1 MLTFLCKPAQILCR
15 YERSGMRVARVFAA
29 GLGMCLP
36 TVTAACD
43 LALTLAVDVSG
54 SVDSREFDIQMT
66 GLADALRDD
75 SIAEALVRAE
85 AAITVIQWTGKTRQ
99 HVSIDWTRVRDFDEL
114 ETLASQVAETSRRWR
129 NFATAIGSA
138 LEVAIGT
145 FADAPDCRRR
155 VIDVSGDGVSNEGP
169 EPSSFKPRLSAAGI
183 TVNALAIEG
192 ADEDVT
198 AYYWEN
204 VIHGDG
210 AFVVT
215 ANGFDAYSEQIRR
228 KLLKEVVKQVS
239 SIERT
244 EELPAGRQ

>member
-1 MLTFLCKPAQILCR
+1 MLTFLCKFAQILCR
-15 YERSGMRVARVFAA
+15 NERTGKLVARVLAA
-29 GLGMCLP
+29 GLGMVVP
-36 TVTAACD
+36 TAAAACD
-43 LALTLAVDVSG
+43 LALALAVDVSG

-85 AAITVIQWTGKTRQ
+85 AAIAVIQWTGKTRQ
-99 HVSIDWTRVRDFDEL
+99 HVAIDWTRVRNFDEL
-114 ETLASQVAETSRRWR
+114 EALAHRVSETNRRWR

-138 LEVAIGT
+138 LDVAIGA
-145 FADAPDCRRR
+145 FDNAPECRRR
-155 VIDVSGDGVSNEGP
+155 VIDVSGDGISNEGP
-169 EPSSFKPRLSAAGI
+169 EPSSFKPSLSAAGI

-192 ADEDVT
+192 ADDDVT

-204 VIHGDG
+204 VIHGEG

-215 ANGFDAYSEQIRR
+215 ADGYDAYPEQIRR

-239 SIERT
+239 AVDRK
-244 EELPAGRQ
+244 